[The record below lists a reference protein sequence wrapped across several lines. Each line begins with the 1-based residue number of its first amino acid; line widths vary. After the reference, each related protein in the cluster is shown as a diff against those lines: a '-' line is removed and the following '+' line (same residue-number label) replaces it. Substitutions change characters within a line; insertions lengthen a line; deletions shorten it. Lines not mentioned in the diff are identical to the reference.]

1 MIARYDLRKDREG
14 YTVFDVWTGA
24 PVIIKGMPQV
34 GLEVQ
39 DADELAEALTWLAD
53 RGDREVRQ

>member
-1 MIARYDLRKDREG
+1 MIARYDLREDLEG

-24 PVIIKGMPQV
+24 PVIIKGVPQV

-53 RGDREVRQ
+53 HGDRNVLQ